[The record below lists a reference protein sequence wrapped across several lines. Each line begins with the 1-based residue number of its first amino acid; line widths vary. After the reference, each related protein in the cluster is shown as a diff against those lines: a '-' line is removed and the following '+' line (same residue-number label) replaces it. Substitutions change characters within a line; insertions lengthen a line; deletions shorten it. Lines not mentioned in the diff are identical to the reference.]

1 MAPHYV
7 VQPLRPCEK
16 LDLIIRFD
24 PERMPD
30 AVYRVDGLPPRM
42 VDSSPGRDALA
53 EVNRLGEVYAEF
65 NDLHQGLAYGVRWSY
80 SH

>member
-16 LDLIIRFD
+16 LDLIVRFD

-30 AVYRVDGLPPRM
+30 AVYRIDGLPPRT
-42 VDSSPGRDALA
+42 VDSPPSRDALT
-53 EVNRLGEVYAEF
+53 EVNRLGEACAEF
-65 NDLHQGLAYGVRWSY
+65 NELHQGLAYGVRWSY